1 MGENSIR
8 TLDGLIEAAERI
20 TIAVHTHPDGD
31 AAGSGAALLSYLRE
45 RRGKDAVLLLPDPLP
60 DSLTFVLP
68 RDGVMVYEEAPETA
82 CGRIAASDLLF
93 GMDFN
98 AFDRTGGAEI
108 PLRESRAEKVLFDHH
123 LSPDRA
129 AFDLV
134 FSRTEVSSACE
145 ILFDTLLALPDIAGD
160 AGKLPAACTYAL
172 MTGMTTDTNNFA
184 NSVFPGTLRMASA
197 LLAAGTDR
205 DDILARLY
213 NRYRE
218 NRFRLMGYL
227 LSEVLRI
234 TPEGVAYMIL
244 RKEDQLRFNMR
255 QGETEGFVNLPLG
268 IDRVRM
274 SLFLTEQEDHF
285 RVSVRSKKGTSA
297 NRMAASRFHGG
308 GHELAAGGKL
318 YFPADIPGPDD
329 AQAYILK
336 GIEGFFEG

>member
-1 MGENSIR
+1 
-8 TLDGLIEAAERI
+8 
-20 TIAVHTHPDGD
+20 
-31 AAGSGAALLSYLRE
+31 
-45 RRGKDAVLLLPDPLP
+45 
-60 DSLTFVLP
+60 
-68 RDGVMVYEEAPETA
+68 MVYEEAPETA

-145 ILFDTLLALPDIAGD
+145 VLFDTLLALPDIAGD

-244 RKEDQLRFNMR
+244 RKADQLRFDMR